1 LRCISVDVPD
11 VEDAAADPR
20 YPEQE
25 IGLMA
30 LLAHRRFTSVVRRLT
45 LALITGWSLTS
56 LLPAD
61 TARAADPTDAIR
73 AQVEAGEFSTAFDAA
88 SKLPA
93 DQRDAALGN
102 IAAVQAKVGSGR
114 AAIATVGSIQSD
126 RVRSDVLA
134 QFASTPL
141 SNSAAFD
148 NGSRNGG
155 GAQGGASQPDFQ
167 SLIELMTSTIA
178 PESWREAGGT
188 QGEVRPHNGGVFV
201 DAAGAMKPI
210 VDADELARLG
220 SLRRDAARGVTGAS
234 ARTTSALRKVSL
246 TRLERELQL
255 RAAQGLA
262 PTEELATLAG
272 LQKIQYVFVYPE
284 TGDVVIAGPAGD
296 WYLGRENRRLS
307 VETDRPVVLL
317 DDLVNLMR
325 REFKHGGY
333 FGCSID
339 PTPAGLQK
347 ITAFVADSSKKPLAP
362 GARGKWMDGLRDAM
376 GPQKITIDGMDPT
389 TRAARILV
397 EADYR
402 MKLVGIGREP
412 GVAGVPSY
420 LDLVKN
426 AKGAVPSMD
435 LLRWWFTL
443 NYDALLTSPSH
454 DVYELR
460 GQGIKLL
467 SENEFLAAQGQRVQ
481 SGKADNLNQE
491 FAANF
496 TKNFPALAQKY
507 PIYAELQ
514 NIFDLALVCAVLKH
528 DGVCDRINW
537 QRSGLMNPAVV
548 QVELGHTPTTVDT
561 VVNSREVSKTMVVAS
576 VSGGVTVDVTPV
588 AQTKSMEVDNRG
600 SLAKLRQSVTPKAL
614 ENSAWWWD

>member
-1 LRCISVDVPD
+1 
-11 VEDAAADPR
+11 
-20 YPEQE
+20 
-25 IGLMA
+25 MA
-30 LLAHRRFTSVVRRLT
+30 LLAHRRFTSVVRRLS
-45 LALITGWSLTS
+45 LGLIAGWSLTS

-102 IAAVQAKVGSGR
+102 IAAGQAKVGSGR
-114 AAIATVGSIQSD
+114 AAIATVGSIRND

-141 SNSAAFD
+141 SNSSAFD
-148 NGSRNGG
+148 AGGQTNRGANGQ
-155 GAQGGASQPDFQ
+155 QGGAARPDFE

-188 QGEVRPHNGGVFV
+188 QGEVKPHRGGVFV

-220 SLRRDAARGVTGAS
+220 ALRRDAVQGVKGVS

-284 TGDVVIAGPAGD
+284 SGDVVIAGPAGD
-296 WYLGRENRRLS
+296 WYLGRENRQLS

-325 REFKHGGY
+325 REFKHGGN

-347 ITAFVADSSKKPLAP
+347 ITDFVAASSKKPLAP

-402 MKLVGIGREP
+402 MKLVGIGCEAS
-412 GVAGVPSY
+412 VAGVPSY

-443 NYDALLTSPSH
+443 NYDALLTSQDH

-481 SGKADNLNQE
+481 SGKSDNLNQE

-561 VVNSREVSKTMVVAS
+561 VVNSREVSKSLVVAS

-588 AQTKSMEVDNRG
+588 AQTKSMEVDKRG
-600 SLAKLRQSVTPKAL
+600 SLAKLRQSGMPKAL